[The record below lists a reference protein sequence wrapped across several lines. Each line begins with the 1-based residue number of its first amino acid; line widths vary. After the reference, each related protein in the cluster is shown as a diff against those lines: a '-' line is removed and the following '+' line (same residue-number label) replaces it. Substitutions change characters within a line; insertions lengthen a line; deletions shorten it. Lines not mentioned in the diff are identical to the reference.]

1 MFKKNLD
8 KSDMYFV
15 PVEHSSRHGNDL
27 GAIYCGLS
35 RWVETSPVVS
45 TPQEQD
51 PLETEIT
58 SRGKIHFYL

>member
-1 MFKKNLD
+1 
-8 KSDMYFV
+8 MYFV
-15 PVEHSSRHGNDL
+15 PVERNSRHGNDL

-35 RWVETSPVVS
+35 RWVETSPLVW

-58 SRGKIHFYL
+58 SRGKIHFDL